1 LRTGKDAVDLISA
14 ASEHRAAL
22 ILIPVERFGD
32 EFFDLSTHIA
42 GEILQKF
49 VTYGARVGVLGN
61 LPHRTAPSNS
71 LAAIVS
77 ESNRGDHVWFVKT
90 LEQLEERL

>member
-22 ILIPVERFGD
+22 ILFPVERFGD
-32 EFFDLSTHIA
+32 QLFDLSTHIA

-49 VTYGARVGVLGN
+49 ATYGCTRRDSREHL
-61 LPHRTAPSNS
+61 APDCAKKP
-71 LAAIVS
+71 AAFVS
-77 ESNRGDHVWFVKT
+77 ESNSGDHVWFVKT